1 VSRRACTEFLQ
12 MGPAVRGETGARPV
26 PAEVPRLYWFSQ
38 LSLPGAHGGGGR
50 GLFPVRDEE
59 MMSDVRE
66 NLYCH
71 QLSLVPVGQGRERG
85 RGPVEGARTRKS
97 RRAPRGESDRARAAC
112 ETRPWLPGRI
122 SNLVFFSLFRL
133 GFILFVNFI
142 CTTARAR

>member
-1 VSRRACTEFLQ
+1 MSRRACTESLQ
-12 MGPAVRGETGARPV
+12 TGPAVRGETGARPV

-85 RGPVEGARTRKS
+85 RLWRARGLES
-97 RRAPRGESDRARAAC
+97 PDAHERRAAGRARP

-122 SNLVFFSLFRL
+122 SKLVFFSLPRFY
-133 GFILFVNFI
+133 LFF
-142 CTTARAR
+142 

>member
-1 VSRRACTEFLQ
+1 

-26 PAEVPRLYWFSQ
+26 PAEVLRLYWFSQ

-85 RGPVEGARTRKS
+85 RLW
-97 RRAPRGESDRARAAC
+97 RARGLESLDAHREGRA
-112 ETRPWLPGRI
+112 TGRARPARRDHGYPGASRI
-122 SNLVFFSLFRL
+122 SCFSLSS
-133 GFILFVNFI
+133 
-142 CTTARAR
+142 A